1 MPNVAAVAPKGQAQ
15 AAGKQNAP
23 APVVPFVRASYPHRE
38 DLAVNQ
44 SFTLSANQQV
54 AQTVTVPAYGYLRN
68 LCLQV
73 TATGAGGATS
83 GVLAEDGPF
92 NVLQNISV
100 TEPNGAPIY
109 GPITNGF
116 SAYLIQKWGGYRGT
130 GVDDAKQNPGYSTDA
145 AGNFSFILR
154 IPIEIIPREALG
166 ALPNQNDT
174 ARFRLKYSIAPDNV
188 VYSTVPTT
196 LPTISVTGWME
207 AWDQPSQDSGGVAN
221 ALTPPAMN
229 TTQFWSEALPTVGAG
244 QQQLKIERLGNYI
257 RNIIFV
263 NRRNGGTR
271 ANGQADWPDPMTFF
285 LDARPMDF
293 LTKNAWMEQMAKRGQ
308 LTSNTEEAAGG
319 PNNGVFVYDFTSDF
333 DGSIGYELR
342 NRWLG
347 TLGSERLEWRGSWGN
362 AGITTVLVNDVAVA
376 GSVWS

>member
-1 MPNVAAVAPKGQAQ
+1 MANVAAVPAGAAAAPAKG
-15 AAGKQNAP
+15 NAP
-23 APVVPFVRASYPHRE
+23 APVVPFVRASFPHRE
-38 DLAVNQ
+38 DLAINQ
-44 SFTLSANQQV
+44 TFTLSAAQQT
-54 AQTVTVPAYGYLRN
+54 ASTVTVPAYGYLRS

-73 TATGAGGATS
+73 TATGATGA
-83 GVLAEDGPF
+83 GVLSEDAPF

-116 SAYLIQKWGGYRGT
+116 SAYLIQKWGGYRAG
-130 GVDDAKQNPGYSTDA
+130 GIDDAKLNPGYSTDGS
-145 AGNFSFILR
+145 GNFSFILR
-154 IPIEIIPREALG
+154 IPVEIIPREALG

-174 ARFRLKYSIAPDNV
+174 ARFRLKYSVAPNSV
-188 VYSTVPTT
+188 VYSTQPTVQ
-196 LPTISVTGWME
+196 PTITVTGWME
-207 AWDQPSQDSGGVAN
+207 AWDQPSQDSGGLAN
-221 ALTPPAMN
+221 QITPPAMN

-244 QQQLKIERLGNYI
+244 QQQLKIDRLGNYI

-263 NRRNGGTR
+263 HRRNGGTR
-271 ANGQADWPDPMTFF
+271 ANGQTDFPDPITFF

-293 LTKNAWMEQMAKRGQ
+293 LTKNAFLEQMAERGQ
-308 LTSNTEEAAGG
+308 LRTNSFEAAGG

-333 DGSIGYELR
+333 DGSIGFELR

-347 TLGSERLEWRGSWGN
+347 TLGSERLEWRGSFAN
-362 AGITTVLVNDVAVA
+362 AGTTTVLVNDVAVA